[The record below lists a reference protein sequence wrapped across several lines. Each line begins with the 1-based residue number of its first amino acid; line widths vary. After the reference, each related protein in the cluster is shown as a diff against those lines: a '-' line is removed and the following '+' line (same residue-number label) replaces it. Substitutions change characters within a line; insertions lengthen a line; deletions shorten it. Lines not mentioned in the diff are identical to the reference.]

1 MFPAGH
7 KHLAR
12 KTTARKPTEPTAD
25 IDEWEGKKK
34 RKRTK
39 LVECRMINS
48 LPQWHGRLS
57 DGSTDN

>member
-25 IDEWEGKKK
+25 IDQWEK
-34 RKRTK
+34 RKAHEQN
-39 LVECRMINS
+39 LWSAE
-48 LPQWHGRLS
+48 
-57 DGSTDN
+57 

>member
-25 IDEWEGKKK
+25 IDQWEGKKK
-34 RKRTK
+34 ETNKTCGVQNDK
-39 LVECRMINS
+39 QPPPMAWQAV
-48 LPQWHGRLS
+48 
-57 DGSTDN
+57 